1 VKIAVGQEINM
12 RGVMKTVMA
21 VASFFLAGCISQ
33 PVVKV
38 VDLSAGHLE
47 SGALVT
53 VDGRPDEAA
62 WSRAVVI
69 PFEETGKVQLLWDD
83 RRLYGFITKYEH
95 QRFGFDFDEQICVA
109 VDAGKRTAKLF
120 LEEAPGRN
128 ALALREAWV
137 GSWPTAETGRI
148 ALSSNSIAV
157 ASMPNDSAQGFAWSA
172 EFSLDWQCLSCPSPE
187 TVGTEVYV
195 YRLVPRRPITHAARM
210 SATGNKRDGQ
220 PEPAR

>member
-1 VKIAVGQEINM
+1 M
-12 RGVMKTVMA
+12 RNVMRTVAA

-33 PVVKV
+33 PRVKV

-47 SGALVT
+47 SGAIVT
-53 VDGRPDEAA
+53 VDGRADEAA
-62 WSRAVVI
+62 WSRAVAI
-69 PFEETGKVQLLWDD
+69 PFEETGEAQFLWDD
-83 RRLYGFITKYEH
+83 NRLYGFIMKYEH
-95 QRFGFDFDEQICVA
+95 QTFGFDFDEQICVA

-137 GSWPTAETGRI
+137 GSWPTTETRRT

-157 ASMPNDSAQGFAWSA
+157 ASMPGVSAQGFAWSV
-172 EFSLDWQCLSCPSPE
+172 EFSLDWQCLSCPSPN
-187 TVGTEVYV
+187 TVGTGVYV
-195 YRLVPRRPITHAARM
+195 YRLAPRRPITHAARM
-210 SATGNKRDGQ
+210 FATENEMDGQ